1 MHSHKTTFN
10 DKIRTSIAKI
20 LYPKI
25 QILYPRKSM
34 SMAKSQVENEEEE
47 LTYIIYILLETHILY
62 KMSAKSIQ
70 KCQSYMVWNL
80 EEEEKGAEE
89 EEEEEEEKEER
100 YDPQYFCFVSSFVR
114 RATYP

>member
-20 LYPKI
+20 LHPKI

-47 LTYIIYILLETHILY
+47 LTYII
-62 KMSAKSIQ
+62 
-70 KCQSYMVWNL
+70 
-80 EEEEKGAEE
+80 
-89 EEEEEEEKEER
+89 
-100 YDPQYFCFVSSFVR
+100 
-114 RATYP
+114 